1 VRKSLRFNFWNALV
15 KNFKLFSQTGMNE
28 KGNIADLVA
37 IAVAEVTGVKSYK
50 KLNSGLQTIIVN

>member
-1 VRKSLRFNFWNALV
+1 V